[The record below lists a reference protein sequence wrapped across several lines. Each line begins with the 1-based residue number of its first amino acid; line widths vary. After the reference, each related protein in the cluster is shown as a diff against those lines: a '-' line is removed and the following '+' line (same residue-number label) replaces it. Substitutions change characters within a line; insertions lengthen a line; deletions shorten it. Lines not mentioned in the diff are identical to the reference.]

1 MVNIASAVEALRE
14 DTFDEFWSGFSA
26 QERTELATG
35 EGNEPAPVSLICSA
49 GGRPVVGGRWACGG
63 RPTLGLCAR
72 RYAAR

>member
-35 EGNEPAPVSLICSA
+35 EGNEPAPVGLICSA
-49 GGRPVVGGRWACGG
+49 GGH
-63 RPTLGLCAR
+63 PTSVKSWR
-72 RYAAR
+72 